1 MPGCLDAEG
10 LEWIG
15 GGDGGDGGHWN
26 GRRGFKKFSHAQA
39 SGARRITFLDFSKI
53 VIYFCRPWGLP
64 AGFVCVALPA
74 ALQNPQKNRTLQ
86 LWRMYLMGFTDL
98 C

>member
-15 GGDGGDGGHWN
+15 GGDGGDGIL
-26 GRRGFKKFSHAQA
+26 GRGDWKKFSHARA
-39 SGARRITFLDFSKI
+39 SGPRRVVDGK
-53 VIYFCRPWGLP
+53 
-64 AGFVCVALPA
+64 A
-74 ALQNPQKNRTLQ
+74 ANLRIMPNT
-86 LWRMYLMGFTDL
+86 